1 MSNETE
7 KRGRGRPRKVENGY
21 KSDCHVRL
29 SDNEVAM
36 LNTLNIE
43 LDIGCSEAIREGLKM
58 FYNIKMMNR

>member
-1 MSNETE
+1 MGDCNK
-7 KRGRGRPRKVENGY
+7 KRGRGRPRKIENGY

-58 FYNIKMMNR
+58 FYNIKMMSR